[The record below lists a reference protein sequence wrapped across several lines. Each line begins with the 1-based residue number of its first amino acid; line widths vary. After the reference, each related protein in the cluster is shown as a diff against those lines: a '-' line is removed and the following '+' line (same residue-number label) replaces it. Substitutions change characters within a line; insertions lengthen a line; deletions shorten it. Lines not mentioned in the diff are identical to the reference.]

1 VTQHYDVTI
10 IGGRA
15 AGATLAARLGTQGL
29 RVLLLE
35 RATFPSLP
43 AASSPI
49 IYSPT
54 LKLLD
59 EVGAD
64 EAAYARNTPRIRRV
78 VAEGAVFS
86 ATVDIPYAHGR
97 DYAYAIDRARFD
109 AALWDNAL
117 RWPTVEGRQNF
128 GVTDLLWEGTKVAGI
143 KGHPLPAKGSN
154 DDPLPLAPSPL
165 RREGEQEFGFNVISN
180 RDAEKI
186 KPTEETFTADVVV
199 GADGRYSIVAR
210 KVDAKVFD
218 EYTDHPTSLYY
229 AYWKNALPYDDQ
241 GATAVAYEGRP
252 GYGFLAMDS
261 ADGQTLI
268 GCEGQ
273 ADLLNPPPGEVE
285 AFYLELVRGNPKIAA
300 RIEQAEM
307 VTDVHGIR
315 RVGNLYR
322 QAGGAGWALV
332 GDAYHQHDPLDGQGI
347 YNAVF
352 TAKALAWAIR
362 YWKRGEKSWSEAMEW
377 YDETARIKT
386 YGRYKA
392 ALLSVQQSMY
402 APEIPGWALGGLR
415 WVMEDPAM
423 HDLFGKLLTRQL
435 PAEVITALTPPTLL
449 GAMVRGPL
457 RDLRKRLAGI

>member
-1 VTQHYDVTI
+1 MVVSGHYDAI
-10 IGGRA
+10 IVGGRA
-15 AGATLAARLGTQGL
+15 AGATLAARLGAQGL

-59 EVGAD
+59 EVGAK
-64 EAAYARNTPRIRRV
+64 ESAYAYNTPKIRRV
-78 VAEGAVFS
+78 VAEGAAFS

-128 GVTDLLWEGTKVAGI
+128 GVTDLLWQGTKVVGV
-143 KGHPLPAKGSN
+143 KGHPIPMNKQA
-154 DDPLPLAPSPL
+154 
-165 RREGEQEFGFNVISN
+165 GEKV
-180 RDAEKI
+180 
-186 KPTEETFTADVVV
+186 EETFSADVVV
-199 GADGRYSIVAR
+199 GADGRYSVVAR
-210 KVDAKVFD
+210 KVAAKVYD

-229 AYWKNALPYDDQ
+229 AYWKNAKPYDNQ

-252 GYGFLAMDS
+252 GYGFLVMDS

-322 QAGGAGWALV
+322 GAGGAGWALV

-392 ALLSVQQSMY
+392 ALLSVQQSIY
-402 APEIPGWALGGLR
+402 TPEIPGWALGGLR

-423 HDLFGKLLTRQL
+423 QDLFGKLLTRQL

-457 RDLRKRLAGI
+457 RDLRKLLMGMG